1 MLLTSAYAGSIFL
14 ISRNA
19 EPLSPIL
26 CLLLYGS
33 RARGDHD
40 IHSDVDLTAITAGD
54 TAESVTF
61 ARTTTTAY
69 PLDDALRAAR
79 SGSLFVFHLVSEGKV
94 LFESA
99 PVFGRIRQA
108 FQFRDDYM
116 PVIRMCSDA
125 GWFLLHHR
133 EKATDARKFNQAVAW
148 CTREML
154 IARAATERS
163 PVFSADG
170 LAEFVGCGAV
180 GPVIRSKR
188 NAVIDTAI
196 LHEFRGILGEFGAP
210 EPATHP
216 VLSSAEH
223 RFRSARNSAGVIA
236 MRAFRDHAVGSD
248 VEGGQHVPAR

>member
-1 MLLTSAYAGSIFL
+1 M
-14 ISRNA
+14 
-19 EPLSPIL
+19 SPIV

-40 IHSDVDLTAITAGD
+40 VHSDIDLTVITAGD
-54 TAESVTF
+54 TAEPVTV
-61 ARTTTTAY
+61 ARITTMAY

-79 SGSLFVFHLVSEGKV
+79 SGSLFAFHLVSEGKV

-99 PVFGRIRQA
+99 PVFGRIQRA
-108 FQFRDDYM
+108 FQFRDDYT
-116 PVIRMCSDA
+116 PVIRMCAEA

-154 IARAATERS
+154 IARAAAERS

-170 LAEFVGCGAV
+170 LAKFVGCSAV
-180 GPVIRSKR
+180 APVIRSKR
-188 NAVIDTAI
+188 SAVINPAI
-196 LHEFRGILGEFGAP
+196 LREFRGILGQFGAP
-210 EPATHP
+210 EPTTHP
-216 VLSSAEH
+216 ILSSAE
-223 RFRSARNSAGVIA
+223 RGFRASRNSAGVIA
-236 MRAFRDHAVGSD
+236 MHAFRDQAAGAD

>member
-1 MLLTSAYAGSIFL
+1 M
-14 ISRNA
+14 
-19 EPLSPIL
+19 

-40 IHSDVDLTAITAGD
+40 VDSDIDLTAITAGD
-54 TAESVTF
+54 TAEAVTI
-61 ARTTTTAY
+61 AQITTMAH
-69 PLDDALRAAR
+69 PLDEALRAAR
-79 SGSLFVFHLVSEGKV
+79 SGSLFAFHLVSEGKV

-99 PVFGRIRQA
+99 PVFGRIQRA
-108 FQFRDDYM
+108 FRFRDDYT

-163 PVFSADG
+163 PVFSADA
-170 LAEFVGCGAV
+170 LAEFVGCSAV

-188 NAVIDTAI
+188 TAVIDPAI
-196 LHEFRGILGEFGAP
+196 VREFRGILDEFGAP
-210 EPATHP
+210 EPTTHP

-223 RFRSARNSAGVIA
+223 GFRAARNSAGVVA
-236 MRAFRDHAVGSD
+236 MRAFRDRAAGTD
-248 VEGGQHVPAR
+248 REGGRHVPAG